1 MSSSSCAYVFSVIG
15 SLFRQPLL
23 LCIQVCHFPLVL
35 CVWQVF
41 EWALGLPTLLIFR
54 VCVFRTMPPKSHGSK
69 APIKES
75 SSKIPKGARDE
86 NLPIN
91 PPIQPPS
98 IPKAPAKTFIDGIP
112 FNVFQAKF
120 CRDQYT
126 KVYPQRSLVIE
137 RQLHLDFFLNIPI
150 LELFVKLGWLSLAT
164 FTGIACAPIVQMF
177 YLNIIEHDLD
187 ESYL

>member
-1 MSSSSCAYVFSVIG
+1 MYRFI
-15 SLFRQPLL
+15 LL
-23 LCIQVCHFPLVL
+23 PLVL
-35 CVWQVF
+35 LVSFCVRFSHSRVF
-41 EWALGLPTLLIFR
+41 EWVVWELCLQKVVEAKPL
-54 VCVFRTMPPKSHGSK
+54 SK
-69 APIKES
+69 RS
-75 SSKIPKGARDE
+75 SSRTSKGAWDE

-137 RQLHLDFFLNIPI
+137 RQLYLDFFLNIPI
-150 LELFVKLGWLSLAT
+150 LDLFVKLGWLSLET
-164 FTGIACAPIVQMF
+164 ITGIACAPIVQMF